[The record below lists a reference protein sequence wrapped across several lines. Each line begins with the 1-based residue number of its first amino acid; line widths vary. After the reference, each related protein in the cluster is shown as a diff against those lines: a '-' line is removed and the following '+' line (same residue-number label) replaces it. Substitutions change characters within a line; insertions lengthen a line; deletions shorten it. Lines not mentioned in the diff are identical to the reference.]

1 MTITVTTYR
10 KPIKWTRS
18 RIFRSSVN
26 APEERLENLF
36 SFCKLYSTE
45 KPEISALLA
54 CGTDGEKAVVD
65 GFKRNPPYATF
76 LRCFIHYKKNI
87 EEHLENHGF
96 RKDLNKFFLDEI
108 FDIENSDKKLCGR
121 VWPKEEFGMQDNIMC
136 QNHAYASGSLR
147 KR

>member
-121 VWPKEEFGMQDNIMC
+121 V
-136 QNHAYASGSLR
+136 
-147 KR
+147 